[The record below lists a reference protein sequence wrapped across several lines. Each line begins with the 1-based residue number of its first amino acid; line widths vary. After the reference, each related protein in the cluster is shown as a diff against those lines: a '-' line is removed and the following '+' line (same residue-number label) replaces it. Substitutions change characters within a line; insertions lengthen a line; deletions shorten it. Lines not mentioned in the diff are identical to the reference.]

1 MQLMPATAQRFSV
14 SNPLDIEQNIRA
26 GAEYLSYVASYSTET
41 CALLWQRMPREKEGF
56 CGAGWPIP
64 LKHWLMF
71 SGVRQVHLAKRD
83 GQTAGRREMML
94 EDSKVAAALLALAIP
109 TALAA
114 SSQEKLQPLIVKR
127 SAIRGRVMVLNLGLR
142 FATAIRTSEPVSSV
156 VAGDPTLFKV
166 EHSEK
171 EPRLAFVKP
180 LSVEPAQSNL
190 LISTVGGHSVS
201 LLVRTG
207 HTRADTLSN
216 AGPARPVHF
225 LLELNPAPGFVI
237 DEAEETSML
246 IEQTVPLARAVG
258 SHRRVRGA
266 AGSESPRRNR
276 ETKVAGV
283 AVTGLRHQ
291 RQTRNEC
298 TDFSASKNRRRAG
311 GRPVAGPSGRNT
323 PIGSVAVAHHNCCGC
338 TCRGDG
344 GVQLRTG
351 WHDHCSSSLKG
362 IRENRAGQP

>member
-114 SSQEKLQPLIVKR
+114 SSQERLQPLIVRR
-127 SAIRGRVMVLNLGLR
+127 SAIPGRVMILNLGLR

-171 EPRLAFVKP
+171 EPRLVFVKP

-258 SHRRVRGA
+258 
-266 AGSESPRRNR
+266 
-276 ETKVAGV
+276 VA
-283 AVTGLRHQ
+283 
-291 RQTRNEC
+291 
-298 TDFSASKNRRRAG
+298 
-311 GRPVAGPSGRNT
+311 SGRSLAQERTESTADRLLAEQESANLRSGVFPRCQRKPLV
-323 PIGSVAVAHHNCCGC
+323 PIDLG
-338 TCRGDG
+338 
-344 GVQLRTG
+344 Q
-351 WHDHCSSSLKG
+351 SLILK
-362 IRENRAGQP
+362 EEQ